1 MLFDRIFGINSGY
14 LLSIILI
21 LISIYMKIHKKIII
35 FLCLVTLAGC
45 VSTPAKRIALLK
57 GPTYTLNGAEYVPLN
72 SVTSAYSLDYSW
84 DSIARKLILHKNNS
98 KVVVALGS
106 KIALVDN
113 VDYKLSHPIKMHH
126 GTIVF
131 PRGFAEN
138 VLPNAFIKKYKKE
151 VATKKLKAICPY
163 IIGKIVIDPGHGGKD
178 PGALG
183 WGAREKDITL
193 DISKR
198 LKRHLERNCI
208 EAKLTRSIDHF
219 ISLWRRADIANKENA
234 DFFVSIH
241 ANAARAKSA
250 KGFEVFYLSEAVDD
264 NARAIAAAEN
274 AALKYEDSS
283 FGNTKPSTNLEAT
296 LWDITNSENRVESIE
311 LAKYITRSAQQ
322 SLSTKDRGV
331 KAARFYV
338 LKGARMPSIL
348 IEVGFISNS
357 QEAAKLKSPTYR
369 ELVAKSIAE
378 GISNYKREY
387 EKTEG
392 FTK

>member
-1 MLFDRIFGINSGY
+1 MYR
-14 LLSIILI
+14 
-21 LISIYMKIHKKIII
+21 
-35 FLCLVTLAGC
+35 
-45 VSTPAKRIALLK
+45 
-57 GPTYTLNGAEYVPLN
+57 
-72 SVTSAYSLDYSW
+72 
-84 DSIARKLILHKNNS
+84 
-98 KVVVALGS
+98 
-106 KIALVDN
+106 
-113 VDYKLSHPIKMHH
+113 

-198 LKRHLERNCI
+198 LKRHLEKNCI
-208 EAKLTRSIDHF
+208 KAKLTRSIDHF

-311 LAKYITRSAQQ
+311 LAKYITRSAQR

-338 LKGARMPSIL
+338 LKGARMPSVL

-357 QEAAKLKSPTYR
+357 QEATKLKSPTYR

>member
-1 MLFDRIFGINSGY
+1 MNIN
-14 LLSIILI
+14 
-21 LISIYMKIHKKIII
+21 KKIII

-45 VSTPAKRIALLK
+45 VSTPAKRTALLK
-57 GPTYTLNGAEYVPLN
+57 GPIYTLNGAEYVPLN
-72 SVTSAYSLDYSW
+72 SVTSAYNLDYSW
-84 DSIARKLILHKNNS
+84 DSIARKLTLNKNGTEVI
-98 KVVVALGS
+98 VVLGS

-113 VDYKLSHPIKMHH
+113 ADYKLSQAIKIHR

-131 PRGFAEN
+131 PRDFAEN

-151 VATKKLKAICPY
+151 VTTKKLEAICPY
-163 IIGKIVIDPGHGGKD
+163 IIGKIVIDSGHGGKD

-183 WGAREKDITL
+183 WGVREKDITL

-198 LKRHLERNCI
+198 LKHHLEQNCI

-264 NARAIAAAEN
+264 NARAVAAAEN

-283 FGNTKPSTNLEAT
+283 FGHAKPSTALEAT

-311 LAKYITRSAQQ
+311 LAKYITNSAKG
-322 SLSTKDRGV
+322 SLNTKDRGV

-338 LKGARMPSIL
+338 LKGARMPSVL
-348 IEVGFISNS
+348 IEVGFISNE
-357 QEAAKLKSPTYR
+357 QEAKKLKNPAYR
-369 ELVAKSIAE
+369 ELIAKTIAE